1 MEMEFFS
8 NGKKENNINFLM
20 VQNLKEILKIRKKR
34 INLINSKIWKKFF
47 WFENKNEKFLIN
59 LEVHFKIWKKNS
71 NKNFVYYGN

>member
-1 MEMEFFS
+1 
-8 NGKKENNINFLM
+8 M
-20 VQNLKEILKIRKKR
+20 VQNLKEILKIRKRR

-59 LEVHFKIWKKNS
+59 LEDFKIWKKNS

>member
-1 MEMEFFS
+1 
-8 NGKKENNINFLM
+8 M
-20 VQNLKEILKIRKKR
+20 VQNLKEILKIRKRR

>member
-1 MEMEFFS
+1 
-8 NGKKENNINFLM
+8 M
-20 VQNLKEILKIRKKR
+20 VQNLKEILKIRKRR

-71 NKNFVYYGN
+71 NKNFVYDGN

>member
-8 NGKKENNINFLM
+8 NGKKENNNNFLM
-20 VQNLKEILKIRKKR
+20 VQNLKEILKIRKRR